1 MTDSSS
7 EHMPRDVGA
16 TSETETDPDEFAQS
30 EDRRDRNIPDFFN
43 PPSEDVTV
51 KKQHKGVVLENAQL
65 RSGEWVKIK
74 RFIKSEDPNWEKAAR
89 REIAVALLF
98 SGKSGFVKVV
108 GYSFADGEL
117 QLVMKNCLGGTLS
130 EQFVAREI
138 GVNLQELTTLA
149 RRIGEALITAHTQ
162 NPPIYHVDI
171 KPSNILLETN
181 TLDEPVLADWGSS
194 NQVRDEIFATPVY
207 HYIPSLT
214 LGEITYRND
223 IYSFMVVLYQILTL
237 HNLPFGIPHAQLK
250 FKEISHVDFLRQ
262 FIAGS
267 LTYLPLEG
275 QSTIDD
281 SLRPYLPG
289 LDRVFRKVAEGEY
302 ELNEA
307 YQSFSEFYI
316 DLMTALSTAEEVM
329 PFKTQ
334 DTTLPSPLFDSGDP
348 PNTLLISD

>member
-7 EHMPRDVGA
+7 EHMPRDLGA

-30 EDRRDRNIPDFFN
+30 EDRRDSNIPDFFNPPSEDVTVKKQHKGVVLNIPDFFN

-223 IYSFMVVLYQILTL
+223 IYSFMVVLYQI
-237 HNLPFGIPHAQLK
+237 
-250 FKEISHVDFLRQ
+250 
-262 FIAGS
+262 
-267 LTYLPLEG
+267 
-275 QSTIDD
+275 
-281 SLRPYLPG
+281 
-289 LDRVFRKVAEGEY
+289 
-302 ELNEA
+302 
-307 YQSFSEFYI
+307 
-316 DLMTALSTAEEVM
+316 
-329 PFKTQ
+329 
-334 DTTLPSPLFDSGDP
+334 
-348 PNTLLISD
+348 